1 LFEDVRHAVPPAR
14 LGPGVGD
21 ELEAEGRGEERGEG
35 AGVPH
40 PPLDVVDAGEHR
52 RLVAVGGVL
61 APGRQGLTHLEPPE
75 VSIVD
80 PATQERRGGQPRQQL
95 AKGLYRLASNVPY
108 VVDTLPMLPRGID
121 ALDARLIRAL
131 CDTPRAG
138 VMELARQL
146 GVARGTVQARLDKLQ
161 QRGVIVGFD
170 PDLDLRAMGY
180 EVLAFVSLEIAQGRL
195 DDVCS
200 HLREI
205 PEVLEIH
212 SVTGPGDLHCRVV
225 AHTN

>member
-1 LFEDVRHAVPPAR
+1 MGSIQH
-14 LGPGVGD
+14 
-21 ELEAEGRGEERGEG
+21 
-35 AGVPH
+35 
-40 PPLDVVDAGEHR
+40 
-52 RLVAVGGVL
+52 LVL
-61 APGRQGLTHLEPPE
+61 
-75 VSIVD
+75 
-80 PATQERRGGQPRQQL
+80 
-95 AKGLYRLASNVPY
+95 
-108 VVDTLPMLPRGID
+108 DTLLMLPTGID

-131 CDTPRAG
+131 CDIPRAG

-161 QRGVIVGFD
+161 QRGIISGFD

-195 DDVCS
+195 DDVGR

-212 SVTGPGDLHCRVV
+212 SVTGAGDLLCRVV
-225 AHTN
+225 ARTNDHLQHVIGRILEVRGIDRTTTQIALTEQLRHRVLPLVELAIDHPDRHTDASLDVLPEVGGLEDVSAG

>member
-1 LFEDVRHAVPPAR
+1 MV
-14 LGPGVGD
+14 
-21 ELEAEGRGEERGEG
+21 EL
-35 AGVPH
+35 
-40 PPLDVVDAGEHR
+40 LDQQR
-52 RLVAVGGVL
+52 R
-61 APGRQGLTHLEPPE
+61 RQRT
-75 VSIVD
+75 
-80 PATQERRGGQPRQQL
+80 RQQSDQML
-95 AKGLYRLASNVPY
+95 DNLASRRPRML
-108 VVDTLPMLPRGID
+108 DTSLMLPTGLD

-161 QRGVIVGFD
+161 QRGIVSGFD

-195 DDVCS
+195 DDVAK

-225 AHTN
+225 ARTNDHLQHVIGRILEVQGINRTLTQIALTEQLRHRVLPLIDLVIDNDDHGGEGP